1 MLDTLV
7 NNAYWLLY
15 VGTVMEGETALLLA
29 SLAANQ
35 GLIDLLWVIAIAF
48 AGATTGD
55 QVSYQ
60 LFRRFGSSMLM
71 RNGTLKRRTEKARRL
86 LAGHPLKFI
95 IVSRFFWGLRSACML
110 AMAASDI
117 PTRVF
122 APANLFACAL
132 WATIVGSLGYV
143 FSAWVSR
150 IVTTMDDLSGRAP
163 AVMAGAAAFIILI
176 VFLRRAVLRFWRSRE
191 TL

>member
-15 VGTVMEGETALLLA
+15 VGTLMEGETALLLA
-29 SLAANQ
+29 TLAANQ

-60 LFRRFGSSMLM
+60 LFRRFGPTMVA
-71 RNGTLKRRTEKARRL
+71 RNATLKRRTEKARRL

-95 IVSRFFWGLRSACML
+95 VVSRFFWGLRSACML
-110 AMAASDI
+110 ALAASDV

-122 APANLFACAL
+122 APANLLACAL
-132 WATIVGSLGYV
+132 WATVVGSLGYV
-143 FSAWVSR
+143 FSGWVTR
-150 IVTTMDDLSGRAP
+150 VVTAMDSLSGRAP
-163 AVMAGAAAFIILI
+163 AVMAGFVAFIVLI
-176 VFLRRAVLRFWRSRE
+176 VLLRKAVLKFWRSRE

>member
-15 VGTVMEGETALLLA
+15 VGTLMEGETALLLA

-35 GLIDLLWVIAIAF
+35 GLIDLMWVIIIAF

-60 LFRRFGSSMLM
+60 FFRRFGPAMVA
-71 RNGTLKRRTEKARRL
+71 RNATLQRRTEKARRL

-95 IVSRFFWGLRSACML
+95 ILSRFFWGLRSACML
-110 AMAASDI
+110 ALAASDV

-122 APANLFACAL
+122 APANLLACAL
-132 WATIVGSLGYV
+132 WAIIVGSLGYV
-143 FSAWVSR
+143 FSGWVAR
-150 IVTTMDDLSGRAP
+150 IVTTMDSLSGRAP
-163 AVMAGAAAFIILI
+163 AVLAGIVAFIVMIVLVRKAILK
-176 VFLRRAVLRFWRSRE
+176 FWRSRE